1 MSGRS
6 DIERGVTQL
15 RHSSSDWVRGGVAA
29 LDRLVGEVRSLD
41 IQEATDFLEQQVR
54 RRPLRMVVLAAITGM
69 VVGSLLRRD

>member
-6 DIERGVTQL
+6 DIERGVIRL
-15 RHSSSDWVRGGVAA
+15 RHSSSDWVRGSVAA
-29 LDRLVGEVRSLD
+29 LDRLIGEVRSLD
-41 IQEATDFLEQQVR
+41 IREATDFIEQQVR

>member
-6 DIERGVTQL
+6 DIERGVTRL
-15 RHSSSDWVRGGVAA
+15 RHSSSVWVRGGVWA

-41 IQEATDFLEQQVR
+41 LQEATDFIEQQVR

-69 VVGSLLRRD
+69 VVGSLLHRD